1 MQLRLRIKNKDGIV
15 RIENSTKIQEVMI
28 NEDLLHPDQESI
40 AIGFRNQDSSGI
52 IDMTVAEFEQ
62 FYGNIGSNK
71 YTFLVHAIAQCIR
84 HLPAY
89 RGNISEQNKPDK
101 SKCKISDF

>member
-62 FYGNIGSNK
+62 FYKAVKDKVHLIKGQNIFGGSG
-71 YTFLVHAIAQCIR
+71 
-84 HLPAY
+84 AY
-89 RGNISEQNKPDK
+89 LFEKK
-101 SKCKISDF
+101 KH

>member
-15 RIENSTKIQEVMI
+15 RVENSTQVQEVMV

-52 IDMTVAEFEQ
+52 VEFTVKEFED
-62 FYGNIGSNK
+62 FYK
-71 YTFLVHAIAQCIR
+71 AV
-84 HLPAY
+84 
-89 RGNISEQNKPDK
+89 K
-101 SKCKISDF
+101 SKIHLIKNHEVFGTSGAYVFEKKK